1 MTNSRHTLLYVEDDV
16 DFAELN
22 IGWLTDRGYRV
33 VHAPTGTEALARCDE
48 TLPDLALLDVVLPD
62 MEGFELCRRLQ
73 QRNPGLQVIF
83 LTSLAEGRH
92 AVRGLEA
99 GACDYI
105 RKDASI
111 EEIDARIRGVL
122 ARSGRHDGRIRLTER
137 CTVDCRDQTIVVNGI
152 RHKAGARIVHLLLL
166 LDERR
171 NSLCPRE
178 ALITAI
184 WGEEHLNGEAYL
196 NQAIA
201 RLRHILEADPQLRI
215 TTHRNAGVILTVQPA
230 GRRG

>member
-33 VHAPTGTEALARCDE
+33 VHAPNGTEALARCDE

-62 MEGFELCRRLQ
+62 MKGFELCRRLQ
-73 QRNPGLQVIF
+73 QRSPGLPVIF

-92 AVRGLEA
+92 AVEGLEA

-111 EEIDARIRGVL
+111 EEIDARIRGIL
-122 ARSGRHDGRIRLTER
+122 ARCKRNDGVIRLTER
-137 CTVDCRDQTIVVNGI
+137 SSVDLRDQTILVNGI
-152 RHKAGARIVHLLLL
+152 RHRVGVRIIRLLLL

-171 NSLCPRE
+171 NSLCPRKT
-178 ALITAI
+178 LIAGV
-184 WGEEHLNGEAYL
+184 WGGESINGEVYL
-196 NQAIA
+196 NQAIV
-201 RLRHILEADPQLRI
+201 RLRHLLEEDPQLQI
-215 TTHRNAGVILTVQPA
+215 TTRRFAGVMLTVQPA
-230 GRRG
+230 GKRG

>member
-1 MTNSRHTLLYVEDDV
+1 MTNSRHILLYVEDDA

-22 IGWLTDRGYRV
+22 IGWLSDRGYRV
-33 VHAPTGTEALARCDE
+33 VHAPTGTEALARCE
-48 TLPDLALLDVVLPD
+48 ATAPDLALLDVMLPD

-73 QRNPGLQVIF
+73 RRNPGLPVIF

-92 AVRGLEA
+92 AVEGLEA

-111 EEIDARIRGVL
+111 EEIDARIRSVL
-122 ARSGRHDGRIRLTER
+122 ARCVRHDSMIRLTER
-137 CTVDCRDQTIVVNGI
+137 CAVDRRDQTIVVEGI
-152 RHKAGARIVHLLLL
+152 RHKAGTRIVRLLLL

-171 NSLCPRE
+171 NNLCPRDT
-178 ALITAI
+178 LIAAI
-184 WGEEHLNGEAYL
+184 WGGESINGEVYL

-230 GRRG
+230 GKRG

>member
-33 VHAPTGTEALARCDE
+33 VHAPNGTEALARCDE

-62 MEGFELCRRLQ
+62 MKGFELCRRLQ
-73 QRNPGLQVIF
+73 QRSPGLPVIF

-92 AVRGLEA
+92 AVEGLEA

-122 ARSGRHDGRIRLTER
+122 ARCKRNDGVIRLTER
-137 CTVDCRDQTIVVNGI
+137 SSVDLRDQTILVNGI
-152 RHKAGARIVHLLLL
+152 RHRVGVRIIRLLLL

-171 NSLCPRE
+171 NSLCPRK
-178 ALITAI
+178 ALIAGV
-184 WGEEHLNGEAYL
+184 WGGESINGEVYL
-196 NQAIA
+196 NQAIV
-201 RLRHILEADPQLRI
+201 RLRHLLEEDPQLQI
-215 TTHRNAGVILTVQPA
+215 TTRRFAGVMLTVQPA
-230 GRRG
+230 GKRG